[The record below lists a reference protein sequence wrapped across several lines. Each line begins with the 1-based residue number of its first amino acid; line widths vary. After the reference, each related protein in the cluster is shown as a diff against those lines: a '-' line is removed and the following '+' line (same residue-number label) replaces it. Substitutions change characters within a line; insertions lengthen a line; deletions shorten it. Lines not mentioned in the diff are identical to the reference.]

1 MQLPEGGETEGNTD
15 GRRAQKEAPQCPH
28 LESILSTRLDGQ
40 AAEEEA
46 SSVLTSADIRA
57 EVTQD
62 GTLACAGWKTHT
74 CSPGQD
80 TLISRT
86 GAASPLQALPFLKG
100 YRGSRGCQESN
111 KAQQEAALRPRRGN
125 TAFNLNQ
132 AGQAV
137 TKDC

>member
-1 MQLPEGGETEGNTD
+1 MQLPEAEETEGDTD
-15 GRRAQKEAPQCPH
+15 GRRAQKEAPQCPN
-28 LESILSTRLDGQ
+28 LELILSNRLDGQ

-46 SSVLTSADIRA
+46 GSGLTSADIRA

-62 GTLACAGWKTHT
+62 GALACAGWKTRT

-86 GAASPLQALPFLKG
+86 GAASPLQALPLLKG

-111 KAQQEAALRPRRGN
+111 KAQWEVALRPKRGN
-125 TAFNLNQ
+125 TVFNLNWV
-132 AGQAV
+132 GQGV
-137 TKDC
+137 VKDC